1 MNISCQKLKQIKSRY
16 SQELIKKYKILRK
29 KYPSPLIDST
39 DQKSNVTEQNPKLN
53 IGRESIL
60 SSIKQ
65 ASTQVDKA
73 INLCPK
79 NL

>member
-1 MNISCQKLKQIKSRY
+1 MIIHNFYYEFYNFYYKKS
-16 SQELIKKYKILRK
+16 
-29 KYPSPLIDST
+29 PSALSDST

-65 ASTQVDKA
+65 TSTQVDKA